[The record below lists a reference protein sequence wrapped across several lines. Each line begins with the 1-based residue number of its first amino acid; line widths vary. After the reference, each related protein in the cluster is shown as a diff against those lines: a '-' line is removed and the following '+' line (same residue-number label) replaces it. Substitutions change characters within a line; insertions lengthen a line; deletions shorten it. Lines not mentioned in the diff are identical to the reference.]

1 MSQIVLA
8 TAGHIDHGKTSLIHA
23 LTGIST
29 DTTKEEISRGIT
41 IDLGYAHLNDKI
53 TIIDVP
59 GHEKF
64 IKNMVAGAAGTHYAL
79 IVIAADDGIMPQTIE
94 HIDILIAL
102 GVRKGYVAISK
113 IDLIDDLEWLELVK
127 VEISDLLSEKNF
139 EVLSINELDSI
150 SGKGIQKIKKKILN
164 LTPRKINIEVAS
176 KFRMNID
183 RVFTKE
189 GFGLIVTGTVLNGMA
204 RIGEE
209 LEVLPRKEILKIR
222 SIQTLGNKTLNV
234 KIGDRAAIN
243 LKNKKKIQ
251 LKRGDILA
259 SKGVLDTFTVAIITL
274 IINSNK
280 GFEIKNRQR
289 VKFYLGTSE
298 AIGRITLC
306 RNGILK
312 EGQSDHAIIKLEKP
326 CCAFIDDRFIIRSYS
341 SMKTLAGGM
350 ILEIKKNSS
359 LKKLKSTAI
368 NIPLRPKERF
378 KYFVNL
384 EWKNPKTIN
393 EWRIIF
399 LNFEHLMNSWIKEH
413 KLKLTIKNNLVYSV
427 QSEEKSIKKFVSFLD
442 LYYTEN
448 NLIKYVNDEI
458 ILYSVKWSK
467 EWLDHIKEKMI
478 HLNIIK
484 IDNKGLYKTG
494 HNINI
499 SNLDNENLKNIEKML
514 ISSGKNPLGIQN
526 IKKSI
531 GLKYVYIK
539 SLIHFLQTKSLIVD
553 IGDQTF
559 LHMNIF
565 KTIINEI
572 NTFFNKEKVLSV
584 AQFKNLTGLTRKV
597 AIPLLECLDKNGYT
611 KRVGNERIVGEKLNG

>member
-127 VEISDLLSEKNF
+127 VEISDLLSEKKF

-150 SGKGIQKIKKKILN
+150 SGKGIQKIKKEILN

-183 RVFTKE
+183 RVFSKE

-289 VKFYLGTSE
+289 VKFYLGTLE

-413 KLKLTIKNNLVYSV
+413 KLKLTIKNNLVYST
-427 QSEEKSIKKFVSFLD
+427 QSEEKSIEKFVSFLD

-458 ILYSVKWSK
+458 ILFSVKWSK

-478 HLNIIK
+478 QLNIIK

-565 KTIINEI
+565 KTIINDI
-572 NTFFNKEKVLSV
+572 NNFFDKEKVLSV
-584 AQFKNLTGLTRKV
+584 AQFKNLIGLTRKV
-597 AIPLLECLDKNGYT
+597 AIPLLECLDKKGFT